1 MATRFWSSKIRPPAE
16 YSRTTGSSWASSE
29 ANVVGPSDVRRCGIM
44 AGVGPDGVTGST
56 GTAGSGE
63 ATSPDGCRPKTVA
76 GVGCADVAGLT
87 GAADGAET
95 GMVTG
100 VAAGAVRV
108 AGGISTSRG
117 VGIAVVCA
125 AAALATATAASTAA

>member
-1 MATRFWSSKIRPPAE
+1 
-16 YSRTTGSSWASSE
+16 
-29 ANVVGPSDVRRCGIM
+29 M

-100 VAAGAVRV
+100 GNGDAGVREDLAPGDTV
-108 AGGISTSRG
+108 SQ
-117 VGIAVVCA
+117 VVDR
-125 AAALATATAASTAA
+125 